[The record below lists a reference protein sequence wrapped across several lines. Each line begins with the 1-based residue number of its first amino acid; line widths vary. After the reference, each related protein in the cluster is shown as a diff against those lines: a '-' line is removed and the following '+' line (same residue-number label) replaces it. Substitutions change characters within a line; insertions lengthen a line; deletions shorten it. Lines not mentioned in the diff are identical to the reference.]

1 MHWVITMPLYL
12 GSSMRT
18 LISRFISDESGATAI
33 EYSLIGVLIAI
44 AIMVGATSLGN
55 EIGRLFNY
63 VGNNMNSATSN
74 I

>member
-1 MHWVITMPLYL
+1 
-12 GSSMRT
+12 MRD
-18 LISRFISDESGATAI
+18 LFSRFIFDESGATAI
-33 EYSLIGVLIAI
+33 EYSLIGVLIGV

-63 VGNNMNSATSN
+63 VGNNMGKVENG